1 MICLEFNNNNRATA
15 VTVAE
20 SEEDMTDILNKQIEL
35 LFQYWD
41 GEITEEEF
49 ENNKLFSI
57 SKEVD
62 AEMQQ
67 DRFY

>member
-1 MICLEFNNNNRATA
+1 
-15 VTVAE
+15 
-20 SEEDMTDILNKQIEL
+20 MTDILNRQIDL
-35 LFQYWD
+35 LFQYWN

-62 AEMQQ
+62 EEMQQ
-67 DRFY
+67 DRFYQIATEPQRLLWQKVRKI

>member
-1 MICLEFNNNNRATA
+1 M
-15 VTVAE
+15 AE
-20 SEEDMTDILNKQIEL
+20 SEADMTDILNKQIEL